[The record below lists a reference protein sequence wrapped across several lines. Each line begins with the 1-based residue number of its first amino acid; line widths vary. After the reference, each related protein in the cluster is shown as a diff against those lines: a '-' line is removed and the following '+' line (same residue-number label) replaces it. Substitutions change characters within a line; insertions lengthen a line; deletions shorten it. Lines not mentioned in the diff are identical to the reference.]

1 MTDPAAVVAFWAL
14 AVLAIVA
21 ALGVVVSRNLFHSA
35 IFLIGVF
42 LCVAGLYLVLSA
54 DFLFAVQIMVYAGAI
69 AVLVVFAVMLTQ
81 QVERGNPENIQWPFA
96 LFVSI
101 ALFGIMA
108 ILLSGAVF
116 PENRVDPPAFPSTEA
131 VARGLFGL
139 YVMPFEIASVLLL
152 AAMVGAIVLAREDQ
166 G

>member
-21 ALGVVVSRNLFHSA
+21 GLGVVVSRNLFHSS

-42 LCVAGLYLVLSA
+42 LSVAGLYLVLSA

-96 LFVSI
+96 LFVAI

-108 ILLSGAVF
+108 VLLSGAIF
-116 PENRVDPPAFPSTEA
+116 PENRIDQPAFPSTETL
-131 VARGLFGL
+131 ARGLFGPFVL
-139 YVMPFEIASVLLL
+139 PFEIASVLLL

-166 G
+166 R